1 MSYYSLPHRLRG
13 FACVLMVLLVIR
25 AQAQQDDPPGL
36 IESPPVESI
45 AEIETLEPATATNL
59 VSQSSETNVVPES
72 VAPPVPQEPPP
83 PQIIQVQLPTVPIL
97 AREDIELL
105 VGRLASIEQRLVEQ
119 QTNTTAMVIRSNQ
132 SILSVAAILGGL
144 GLLGILT
151 AAIVLV
157 RAFNRFSDVMLTLP
171 MGQQLGRGM
180 SLNALAIEE
189 LPAAPSTALE
199 QVSARFLGA
208 LEQLEKRVRELEH
221 EPTSLVGGVK
231 TTASAPGNGNLKANA
246 NSASTNTLSSA
257 GTGVHPTLAAAPT
270 EVTQPDHE
278 KDARR
283 RILKLLE
290 EGEFLLQSDK
300 FDDALSRFE
309 EVLAVEPR
317 NSEALIKRGMTLERL
332 QRMDAAL
339 ESYDRA
345 IATNSALTLAY
356 LHKGAICNRLQR
368 YREALECY
376 ERALQ
381 AEQKS

>member
-1 MSYYSLPHRLRG
+1 MSYYSLLHRLRG
-13 FACVLMVLLVIR
+13 FACVLLVLLVFR

-36 IESPPVESI
+36 IESSPLDTP
-45 AEIETLEPATATNL
+45 AEFDAIEPAIATNL
-59 VSQSSETNVVPES
+59 VSQSSETNLVQES
-72 VAPPVPQEPPP
+72 VAPPVRYDPPP

-119 QTNTTAMVIRSNQ
+119 QTNTMAMVIRSNQ
-132 SILSVAAILGGL
+132 SILSIAAILGGL

-151 AAIVLV
+151 AAIVLM

-180 SLNALAIEE
+180 SLNALALEE
-189 LPAAPSTALE
+189 LPPASTALE

-208 LEQLEKRVRELEH
+208 LEQLEKRVRELEL
-221 EPTSLVGGVK
+221 EPSSLVAGVNA
-231 TTASAPGNGNLKANA
+231 TASVPGNGNLKANV
-246 NSASTNTLSSA
+246 NSGSANTLSSA
-257 GTGVHPTLAAAPT
+257 GANVHPTLASAAVGSTP
-270 EVTQPDHE
+270 PDNE

-290 EGEFLLQSDK
+290 EGESLLQSDQ
-300 FDDALSRFE
+300 FEDALSRFE
-309 EVLAVEPR
+309 EALAVEPR

-345 IATNSALTLAY
+345 IATNGSLTLAY

-381 AEQKS
+381 AEQKT

>member
-1 MSYYSLPHRLRG
+1 MSYRTLPHLVRG
-13 FACVLMVLLVIR
+13 LVFTLLILLLAVV
-25 AQAQQDDPPGL
+25 QAQDGDSPAPP
-36 IESPPVESI
+36 ESPILESLEEADVVE
-45 AEIETLEPATATNL
+45 ADTDLVTHPIETHVL
-59 VSQSSETNVVPES
+59 QES
-72 VAPPVPQEPPP
+72 VAPPIRFEPPP
-83 PQIIQVQLPTVPIL
+83 PQVIQVQLPTMPVL

-105 VGRLASIEQRLVEQ
+105 VGRLTAIEQRLVEQ
-119 QTNTTAMVIRSNQ
+119 QTNTTAMLLRSNQ
-132 SILSVAAILGGL
+132 SVLTVAAILGGF
-144 GLLGILT
+144 GLFGILG

-171 MGQQLGRGM
+171 MGQQLGHGM
-180 SLNALAIEE
+180 SLNALAMDD
-189 LPAAPSTALE
+189 LHPASANTLE

-208 LEQLEKRVRELEH
+208 LEQLEKRVRELEV
-221 EPTSLVGGVK
+221 EPAVLNAS
-231 TTASAPGNGNLKANA
+231 TTTPLPGNGNVKTNIVTPPA
-246 NSASTNTLSSA
+246 NTLSS
-257 GTGVHPTLAAAPT
+257 TGAEMPLSVPGAVASSESNPDKET
-270 EVTQPDHE
+270 ED
-278 KDARR
+278 RR

-290 EGEFLLQSDK
+290 EGESLLHGDNYE
-300 FDDALSRFE
+300 DALGRFE
-309 EVLAVEPR
+309 EALAIDPR

-345 IATNSALTLAY
+345 IATNGSLTLAY